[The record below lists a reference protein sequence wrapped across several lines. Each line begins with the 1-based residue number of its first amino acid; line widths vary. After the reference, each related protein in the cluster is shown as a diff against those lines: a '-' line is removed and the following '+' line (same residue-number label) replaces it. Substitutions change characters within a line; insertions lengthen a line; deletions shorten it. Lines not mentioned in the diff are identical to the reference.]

1 MKILLATDG
10 TKHGKAAAKML
21 TRYDLGADDSIHVIS
36 VVDMAVP
43 MAIDIYGGYLPDMAE
58 MVAVFTM
65 RARWMSNAAPSVR
78 TIAAKEIMVVNRAGR
93 RLANPVLGV
102 EMVVTVRVCIMLEPC
117 G

>member
-21 TRYDLGADDSIHVIS
+21 TRYDLDADDSIHVIS
-36 VVDMAVP
+36 VVDLAVP

-58 MVAVFTM
+58 MEKAV
-65 RARWMSNAAPSVR
+65 
-78 TIAAKEIMVVNRAGR
+78 
-93 RLANPVLGV
+93 V
-102 EMVVTVRVCIMLEPC
+102 E